1 MIIDNP
7 EEPWVRVRPSKP
19 AKPKQGRQALKEY
32 FEHYG
37 KWLVFS
43 RHRAHF
49 EELARKIDPY
59 VENGVIDSAKYNRE
73 PAAFARGSLVM
84 CVYCDGRE
92 KEKVWKVLSSLGV
105 TRRIWKYDRQTFG
118 DWRPGG
124 RLYEKAKR
132 VGDR

>member
-1 MIIDNP
+1 MIIDDP
-7 EEPWVRVRPSKP
+7 EDPWVRVRPSKP

-37 KWLVFS
+37 KWLIFS
-43 RHRAHF
+43 RDQARLQ
-49 EELARKIDPY
+49 ELARKLDPY
-59 VENGVIDSAKYNRE
+59 VERGEISSVKYCRE
-73 PAAFARGSLVM
+73 PASWARGSVVM
-84 CVYCDGRE
+84 CVYCDDRE
-92 KEKVWKVLSSLGV
+92 REKVWEILSGLGV

-132 VGDR
+132 AGER